1 MKRGGSLLSRRL
13 AELLSFGAC
22 AVEPWAIAVRAILAG
37 LGSITNTLIPC
48 WACRPAEGAAPG
60 SSQGKTQGKLDK
72 VKQIAPSVR
81 KPYSGAAQL
90 PAAAFLGGLT

>member
-1 MKRGGSLLSRRL
+1 MKRAVLYFRVGWQSCCLS
-13 AELLSFGAC
+13 
-22 AVEPWAIAVRAILAG
+22 VRALWS
-37 LGSITNTLIPC
+37 LGRLRSELFWRAWSITNTLIPC
-48 WACRPAEGAAPG
+48 WACRPAEGAVPG
-60 SSQGKTQGKLDK
+60 SSQDKTQGKLDK

>member
-1 MKRGGSLLSRRL
+1 MNGRFSTFASAGRAAVFRCVRCGALGDCSPSYSGG
-13 AELLSFGAC
+13 A
-22 AVEPWAIAVRAILAG
+22 W
-37 LGSITNTLIPC
+37 SITNTLIPC
-48 WACRPAEGAAPG
+48 WACRPAEGAVPG